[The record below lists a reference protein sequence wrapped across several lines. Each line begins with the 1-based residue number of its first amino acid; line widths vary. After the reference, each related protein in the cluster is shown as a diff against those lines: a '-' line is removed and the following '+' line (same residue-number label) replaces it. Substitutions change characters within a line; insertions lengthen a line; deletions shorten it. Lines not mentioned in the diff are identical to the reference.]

1 MVCVAGE
8 TPSSVER
15 YKIEMRGIEIEGMLL
30 RPKLLQGKTSDYIGF
45 SYQLFDWHGLKST
58 FHGIFVVYY
67 SFASGQTSS
76 NIVRALAS

>member
-15 YKIEMRGIEIEGMLL
+15 YKIETRGIEIEGMLL

-45 SYQLFDWHGLKST
+45 SYQLFD
-58 FHGIFVVYY
+58 
-67 SFASGQTSS
+67 
-76 NIVRALAS
+76 

>member
-45 SYQLFDWHGLKST
+45 SYQLLDWDQDAVGLKST
-58 FHGIFVVYY
+58 LRYFRGV
-67 SFASGQTSS
+67 
-76 NIVRALAS
+76 L